1 MLENDF
7 SFNRI
12 SCHLS
17 YRQMEFQN
25 TRERDKALRMAVILK
40 EFLSVK
46 PRAPSKGY
54 FHICN
59 REEKN
64 RLENKARN

>member
-1 MLENDF
+1 
-7 SFNRI
+7 
-12 SCHLS
+12 
-17 YRQMEFQN
+17 MEFQN

-46 PRAPSKGY
+46 PRVPSKGY